1 MVDGH
6 RVQRQSALTPN
17 QPSSPGEIDSSWP
30 LFSMYSNVAEE
41 EDNKKI
47 ERYQKEAEA
56 FLIFVSHL
64 RSFQIAAHVD

>member
-1 MVDGH
+1 
-6 RVQRQSALTPN
+6 
-17 QPSSPGEIDSSWP
+17 
-30 LFSMYSNVAEE
+30 MYSNVAEE

-64 RSFQIAAHVD
+64 RNFQIAAHVD